1 MAAPLDDPRG
11 RNRRRSRRVRVRI
24 PVAVRLQKSSTK
36 KSIPEKTHTMV
47 VSAHGGLVLLA
58 TAVEVDQ
65 LVLLENLET
74 NQELLCRVTGV
85 GDSFMG
91 KTQVG
96 LEFIMPA
103 PDFWDLELPP
113 KDWKT
118 RP

>member
-1 MAAPLDDPRG
+1 
-11 RNRRRSRRVRVRI
+11 VRI
-24 PVAVRLQKSSTK
+24 PVAVRLQKSSAK
-36 KSIPEKTHTMV
+36 AVPEKTHTMV

-58 TAVEVDQ
+58 TSVEVNQ

-96 LEFIMPA
+96 LEFILPA

-113 KDWKT
+113 KDWKPQ
-118 RP
+118 RS

>member
-1 MAAPLDDPRG
+1 MAIPLDDPSG
-11 RNRRRSRRVRVRI
+11 RNRRRSKRVRVRI
-24 PVAVRLQKSSTK
+24 PVAVRLQKSSAK
-36 KSIPEKTHTMV
+36 KTPPEKTHTIV
-47 VSAHGGLVLLA
+47 ISAHGGLVLLA
-58 TAVEVDQ
+58 TTVDANQ

-113 KDWKT
+113 KDWKV
-118 RP
+118 RF